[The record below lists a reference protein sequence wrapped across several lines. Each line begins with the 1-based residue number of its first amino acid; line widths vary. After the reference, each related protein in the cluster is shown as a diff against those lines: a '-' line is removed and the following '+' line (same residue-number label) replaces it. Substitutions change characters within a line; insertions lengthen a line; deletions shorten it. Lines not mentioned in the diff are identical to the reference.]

1 MVNGWMQDDDL
12 PNWGHTV
19 LLIIIVSPFA
29 LLLIFPGVRAVA
41 TGILPP
47 MAGPELG
54 QWMFGQQE
62 LRDDQA
68 VLAGW
73 VLISFGLTF
82 LSLAAAFSR
91 WAQDILVLRA
101 LPWVLAVFDI
111 AFYSSVLHAI
121 KP

>member
-1 MVNGWMQDDDL
+1 M
-12 PNWGHTV
+12 
-19 LLIIIVSPFA
+19 
-29 LLLIFPGVRAVA
+29 IFPGVRAVA
-41 TGILPP
+41 TGLLPP

-54 QWMFGQQE
+54 QWMFGEQE
-62 LRDDQA
+62 LRDGQA

-82 LSLAAAFSR
+82 FSIAAAFSR
-91 WAQDILVLRA
+91 WAQDRLLLRA
-101 LPWVLAVFDI
+101 LPWILAVFDI